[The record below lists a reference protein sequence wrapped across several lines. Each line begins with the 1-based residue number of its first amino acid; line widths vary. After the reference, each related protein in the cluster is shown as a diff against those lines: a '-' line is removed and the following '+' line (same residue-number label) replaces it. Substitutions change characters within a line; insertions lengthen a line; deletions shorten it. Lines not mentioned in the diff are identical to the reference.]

1 MIDQCIKLN
10 FEMVREG
17 CKAHQ
22 CTLVKLFQQGGQRR
36 QFLQMDCHKQ
46 HCWSWGHAACSQS
59 TVNPKFDGHLNV
71 NTLLSQCPMFIAKI
85 PKTLT
90 DIPHLLRALWF
101 GRFGPGCQRRSS
113 FNQRTLHRACLMV
126 WYFVW
131 YYHNIKYDIVWYG
144 GSATPGYSLSW
155 MTRSEQS
162 CGLPTTNLVKLTHL
176 PSRPSSLL
184 P

>member
-1 MIDQCIKLN
+1 M
-10 FEMVREG
+10 
-17 CKAHQ
+17 
-22 CTLVKLFQQGGQRR
+22 
-36 QFLQMDCHKQ
+36 
-46 HCWSWGHAACSQS
+46 
-59 TVNPKFDGHLNV
+59 
-71 NTLLSQCPMFIAKI
+71 LSQCPMFIAKI

-155 MTRSEQS
+155 MTHAHILRS
-162 CGLPTTNLVKLTHL
+162 G
-176 PSRPSSLL
+176 SRQFGQTDASSLPGEPDHHCCPYL
-184 P
+184 IYHHLCGKHLGLLS